1 MMCRYLSPLINI
13 KEQSL
18 KKKLIHL
25 SVVGAFAVVGTVASG
40 FLAAQS
46 KTDASQFPGTTY
58 LLPATLET
66 TQWGWFNNAQ
76 PPVLKVKSGDTVVM
90 ETMMHAHNQ
99 VIPGVSI
106 EELKKLRTDHPGRGP
121 HTLTG
126 PIYVEGA
133 EPGDVLKVKLN
144 RIVPRAY
151 GTNFNIPGM
160 FG

>member
-1 MMCRYLSPLINI
+1 MCRHQLEVINI
-13 KEQSL
+13 KETCL

-25 SVVGAFAVVGTVASG
+25 SAVATVAVAGTVASG
-40 FLAAQS
+40 FLSAQS

-99 VIPGVSI
+99 VIPGASI
-106 EELKKLRTDHPGRGP
+106 EELKNSV
-121 HTLTG
+121 LT
-126 PIYVEGA
+126 IL
-133 EPGDVLKVKLN
+133 DVD
-144 RIVPRAY
+144 RIP
-151 GTNFNIPGM
+151 
-160 FG
+160 